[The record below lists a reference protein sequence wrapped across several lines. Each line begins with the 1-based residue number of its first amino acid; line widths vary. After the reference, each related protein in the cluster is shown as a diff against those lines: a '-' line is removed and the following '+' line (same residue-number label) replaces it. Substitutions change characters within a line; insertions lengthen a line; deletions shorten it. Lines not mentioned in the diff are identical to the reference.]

1 MENDQTIELKSL
13 YKSYRVKTSL
23 SLFRPSF
30 KDIVAIQGVSFT
42 HDTKENLG
50 VFGKNGAGKTT
61 LIKMLT
67 GILHPSCGDIN
78 VIGHKP
84 QALRP
89 EFKHNI
95 ALFQGGKSNL
105 IWDIP
110 AIFSLELSR
119 YIYDYSKEEFDQRL
133 SSFAAALDVGDEL
146 NQPPRNMSLGQRSK
160 MELIYSFIH
169 LPKIVFLDEPT
180 TGLDII
186 TRGKFREFINFCH
199 AEYGICFII
208 ASHNVKDIIDC
219 CKSCIVLDQ
228 GQIIY
233 QGDTGLLLEKHQHE
247 TIILNADSEST
258 AREIASLYGGRASG
272 AQVIL
277 ESDGAD
283 SNELICRIVNQFV
296 IKNFKIA
303 KKDDEEIIAEILKK

>member
-13 YKSYRVKTSL
+13 CKSYRVKTSL
-23 SLFRPSF
+23 SLFRPRL

-42 HDTKENLG
+42 HDAKENLG

-199 AEYGICFII
+199 TEYGICFII

-258 AREIASLYGGRASG
+258 ARKIASLYGGRASG

-277 ESDGAD
+277 ESDGTD